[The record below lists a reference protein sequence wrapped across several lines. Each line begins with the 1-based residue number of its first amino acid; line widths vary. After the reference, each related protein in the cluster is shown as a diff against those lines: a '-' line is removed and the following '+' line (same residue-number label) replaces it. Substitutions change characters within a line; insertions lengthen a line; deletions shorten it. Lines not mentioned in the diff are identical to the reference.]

1 MDPTWYMGHR
11 LKIRWRSTV
20 DRKSLGTKIVTAEES
35 DKIYPWGWI
44 RWKVDLIKFAKSA
57 RTSQSESVW
66 SRGIHHN
73 LVLSCSPNPAGANP
87 LPFWSSPSFQSKT
100 RVHAS
105 PLSKY
110 DGQEFKNEFTWWLS
124 WRARA
129 RVVGPSGAGD
139 GVGVGVVLMA
149 SSKMIPSLWYVWCK
163 PCNYLAVRWTLSPD
177 RPKWASTWP
186 TSPRSS
192 TRCSQKDLRA

>member
-44 RWKVDLIKFAKSA
+44 HWKVDLINFAKSA

-66 SRGIHHN
+66 SRGIHHK

-87 LPFWSSPSFQSKT
+87 LPFWSSPSFLCKT

-110 DGQEFKNEFTWWLS
+110 DGQEFKNELTWWLS

-129 RVVGPSGAGD
+129 YGTFGANHATILRWD
-139 GVGVGVVLMA
+139 EHYLQIDRNELPLDPHHLGVRLDVP
-149 SSKMIPSLWYVWCK
+149 KRICEPKEHRRK
-163 PCNYLAVRWTLSPD
+163 P
-177 RPKWASTWP
+177 
-186 TSPRSS
+186 
-192 TRCSQKDLRA
+192 

>member
-11 LKIRWRSTV
+11 SKIRWRSTV
-20 DRKSLGTKIVTAEES
+20 DRKSLGIKIVTAEES

-44 RWKVDLIKFAKSA
+44 CWKVDLICFPKSA

-66 SRGIHHN
+66 SRGIHHK

-87 LPFWSSPSFQSKT
+87 PPFWSSPSFLSKT

-110 DGQEFKNEFTWWLS
+110 DGQEFKNELIWWLS
-124 WRARA
+124 WQARA
-129 RVVGPSGAGD
+129 WVIGPSGAGD
-139 GVGVGVVLMA
+139 GVGVVLMC
-149 SSKMIPSLWYVWCK
+149 SSKMIPSLWYVRCK

-177 RPKWASTWP
+177 RLKRASTWP
-186 TSPRSS
+186 ISPRSS
-192 TRCSQKDLRA
+192 TRCAQKDLWA